1 MQSIFKIFQNL
12 KNETPSKTDG
22 FIIANLPKIKNH
34 KIGLSSDGLPLFFI
48 KCENETNEKTK
59 ATRGRRPSSGNE

>member
-12 KNETPSKTDG
+12 KNETPSKTVG

-34 KIGLSSDGLPLFFI
+34 KILLRNS
-48 KCENETNEKTK
+48 KTGCK
-59 ATRGRRPSSGNE
+59 FGCNFYT